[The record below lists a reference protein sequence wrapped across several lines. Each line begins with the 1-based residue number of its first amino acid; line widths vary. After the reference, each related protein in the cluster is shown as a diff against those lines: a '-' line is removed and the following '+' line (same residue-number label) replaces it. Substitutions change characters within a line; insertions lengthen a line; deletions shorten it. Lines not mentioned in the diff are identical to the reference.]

1 MKFPAGLAAIFLC
14 FVIFS
19 PAVSAIDKETRWADP
34 SKVDLSVEFPG
45 DGYHADWDLFR
56 CDCGD
61 LMVTSELSV
70 PEETVKGDLVLV
82 EGRAV
87 LSRGFDNY
95 QDEAAASLDAAA
107 LMMQLTLRLLERSEP
122 AGPSAINTERDIEV
136 EDSLNHIN
144 LDTGT
149 AVGGFRAP
157 WSISGKIVPAG
168 ETQRRFDLQFSF
180 TVGAPGGVQETS
192 MRLKGL
198 ADFADTEFPIGSSDS
213 LEGWKLDWRNPDDGA
228 AAMASEAKTLDQLR
242 ALIRKTP

>member
-1 MKFPAGLAAIFLC
+1 MKLPVGLLAIL
-14 FVIFS
+14 VSLMMFS
-19 PAVSAIDKETRWADP
+19 PAFAAISKDIRWADP

-45 DGYHADWDLFR
+45 DGYHADWEVFR

-61 LMVTSELSV
+61 LLVASELSV
-70 PEETVKGDLVLV
+70 PDETVIGDLLLV

-87 LSRGFDNY
+87 LSRGFGKY
-95 QDEAAASLDAAA
+95 EAEGAASLDAAA

-122 AGPSAINTERDIEV
+122 AGPSAISTERDIEV
-136 EDSLNHIN
+136 EDTINHIN
-144 LDTGT
+144 LVTGT

-168 ETQRRFDLQFSF
+168 ETLRRFDLRFSF
-180 TVGAPGGVQETS
+180 SVGAPGAAQETS

-198 ADFADTEFPIGSSDS
+198 ADYTETEFPLKGSDS

-228 AAMASEAKTLDQLR
+228 AAVAGEAKTLDQLR
-242 ALIRKTP
+242 ALIRETP

>member
-1 MKFPAGLAAIFLC
+1 MKFPSGLAAILLC
-14 FVIFS
+14 LMISS

-56 CDCGD
+56 CGCGD
-61 LMVTSELSV
+61 LLVTSELSV
-70 PEETVKGDLVLV
+70 PGETVKGDLVLV

-87 LSRGFDNY
+87 LSRGFGNY

-122 AGPSAINTERDIEV
+122 AGPSAIIAERDIEV
-136 EDSLNHIN
+136 EDTINHIN

-168 ETQRRFDLQFSF
+168 ETLRRFDLQFSF
-180 TVGAPGGVQETS
+180 TVGAPGAVQETS

-198 ADFADTEFPIGSSDS
+198 ADFAETEFPIDSSEN
-213 LEGWKLDWRNPDDGA
+213 LEGWKLDWRDPDDGA
-228 AAMASEAKTLDQLR
+228 AAAASEAKTLDQLR
-242 ALIRKTP
+242 ALIRETP